1 MNSLR
6 RIRIQKPEEMPDR
19 ISQKE
24 TTTCMY
30 CRSYLVPSRTGVCPS
45 CHGAIP
51 TSARFSSYHINAAD
65 LRAGGVPRISSAPAS
80 QIIVMAGKNRGVF
93 IILAVLLGLFGVH
106 NFYAGYYSKGA
117 LQLLVT
123 ITWGMIYIGIII
135 IGMWVLIDLLTVRR
149 DADGNV
155 MTFKER

>member
-6 RIRIQKPEEMPDR
+6 RIRIQNPEEMPDR
-19 ISQKE
+19 DIQKE
-24 TTTCMY
+24 TTTCTY
-30 CRSYLVPSRTGVCPS
+30 CRSYLVPSPTGRCPS

-51 TSARFSSYHINAAD
+51 TSAKFSSYHINAAD
-65 LRAGGVPRISSAPAS
+65 LRTGGVPRISSAPS
-80 QIIVMAGKNRGVF
+80 SRIIVVAGKNRGIF
-93 IILAVLLGLFGVH
+93 IILALLLGLFGVH
-106 NFYAGYYSKGA
+106 NFYAGYYGKGA

-123 ITWGMIYIGIII
+123 ITWSMIYIGIII

-155 MTFKER
+155 MTFRGC